1 MSNESFPMF
10 VLFRNG
16 KEVKRGS
23 EIALL
28 DYVQEN
34 EIQDGV
40 INPV

>member
-10 VLFRNG
+10 VLNRGG
-16 KEVKRGS
+16 KEIKRGS

-34 EIQDGV
+34 EIMDGE
-40 INPV
+40 IIPA